1 MRITFTNLKKCFP
14 NMRARLP
21 LFACNR
27 YWRGGIVVL
36 SVKQF
41 TVAIDLRRDWVKDM
55 CAK

>member
-1 MRITFTNLKKCFP
+1 
-14 NMRARLP
+14 MRARLP